1 MWLGYSLWRQE
12 RAEEAL
18 AVLDRA
24 ASLDPGSGYAPYFS
38 GCVLHSIDR
47 SREAVPRFQRAVKL
61 IPAFGIAWVALGHA
75 HTENGNLAEAA
86 WTYERGI
93 EFEKAQTR
101 ATAGAEGY
109 LAECLRRLGRLGEA
123 RARCLTGLES
133 VDRTD
138 HMYRDTYRAVC
149 LLNLGRV
156 AWDQGDVEG
165 ARAAFAQCSLHLDG
179 RPRTLGGGFLGCCA
193 LAGQALASRDVE
205 ALAKGVRRLL
215 RRDEGNW
222 SWLFGCSRN
231 ETVRDLTRAA
241 EAVGRPDLVE
251 GL

>member
-1 MWLGYSLWRQE
+1 LGYSLWRQE

-133 VDRTD
+133 GDRTD

-165 ARAAFAQCSLHLDG
+165 ARA
-179 RPRTLGGGFLGCCA
+179 
-193 LAGQALASRDVE
+193 ALASRDVE